1 MRNVFICLSLGAV
14 IWWVQSGSSPL
25 TEPLVF
31 LGFLVVLPL
40 MCMRAAERTGL
51 PPHIGALVAGA
62 IVGPTGLVSGWALE
76 LVRPF
81 TDLAAA
87 WVGLYLGSTLM
98 PGRVFERRSFV
109 AALTAVVGPALT
121 TFAVM
126 AALGL
131 SPAFALRVGLL
142 AAVSAPFLSFL
153 CPSGRRRDL
162 LSLNLLVSGLS
173 LLPFIVLCA
182 VQDGS
187 LSIEALSRVGFDI
200 LCWAVAVEL
209 IQHTARRVKTDP
221 GHYVLIVAVALLVL
235 LACQARGLSPLL
247 VSLATGAALALRS
260 GRNRA
265 HVHALDGGTKL
276 LGALV
281 VADFAARL
289 DPVGAIRLAPGHW
302 AFLLAYGASMGVGKT
317 VGVALGSRL
326 RADALRHWLDL
337 LPQGILASL
346 FLSRALPPQHPLLQ
360 LSPGTMEAGLIL
372 LCGVGMPIL
381 LIPARRLLE
390 RIQMRRFQKA
400 SLR

>member
-1 MRNVFICLSLGAV
+1 MRNVFICLSLGAL
-14 IWWVQSGSSPL
+14 IWWVQSGSAPL

-40 MCMRAAERTGL
+40 MCVRAAERTGL

-62 IVGPTGLVSGWALE
+62 MIGPTGFVSGWALD

-98 PGRVFERRSFV
+98 PGRVFERRSFA
-109 AALTAVVGPALT
+109 AALTAVIGPALT
-121 TFAVM
+121 TFALM
-126 AALGL
+126 AVLGL

-142 AAVSAPFLSFL
+142 AAVSAPLLSFL
-153 CPSGRRRDL
+153 CPPGQRCD
-162 LSLNLLVSGLS
+162 LSLHLLVSGLS

-187 LSIEALSRVGFDI
+187 LSIEALSRAGFDI

-209 IQHTARRVKTDP
+209 IHHTARRIKTDP
-221 GHYVLIVAVALLVL
+221 GHYVLVVAAALLIL
-235 LACQARGLSPLL
+235 LGCQARGLSPLL

-265 HVHALDGGTKL
+265 HVHALEGGTKL

-289 DPVGAIRLAPGHW
+289 DPVAAIRLAPGHW
-302 AFLLAYGASMGVGKT
+302 AFLLAYGASMVVGKT
-317 VGVALGSRL
+317 VGAALGSRL

-346 FLSRALPPQHPLLQ
+346 FLSRALPSQHPLLH
-360 LSPGTMEAGLIL
+360 LPPGTMEAGLIL
-372 LCGVGMPIL
+372 LCGVGIPIVL
-381 LIPARRLLE
+381 LPVRRLLE
-390 RIQMRRFQKA
+390 RIQIRRFQRA